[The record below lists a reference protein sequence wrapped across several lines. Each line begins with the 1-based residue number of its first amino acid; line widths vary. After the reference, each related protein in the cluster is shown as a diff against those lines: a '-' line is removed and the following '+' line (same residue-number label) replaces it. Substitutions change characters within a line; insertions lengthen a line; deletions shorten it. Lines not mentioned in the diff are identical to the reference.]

1 MATGS
6 SRSRVHVGPRTGF
19 PHDRSG
25 AADVIRM
32 TVSEEQVLELVWRT
46 VTSPDRPEDRC
57 LLTRVHGLAAQST
70 KGLRGMT

>member
-6 SRSRVHVGPRTGF
+6 SRSRVHVGPHGF

-57 LLTRVHGLAAQST
+57 FRTRVHGLAAEPR
-70 KGLRGMT
+70 KR